1 MNPSNIRRINSEKPE
16 PAIIEEAADVIQQG
30 GVVVFPT
37 RCLYGLGANAFDA
50 SAVKRVSLIKQR
62 PADNPILTLID
73 SKQRLDEL
81 AASIPPVADVLMQA
95 FWPGRLTLVFE
106 ARKSLSQQLTAGS
119 GKIGVRLPGHPVAY
133 ALARQS
139 STALTGTSANISGRP
154 GCHRVED
161 LDDPIAGQV
170 DLILDGG
177 MLKGGVGSTVID
189 ITQNPPQILRE
200 GQVSAEE
207 IRYCLSQR

>member
-1 MNPSNIRRINSEKPE
+1 MIR
-16 PAIIEEAADVIQQG
+16 QG

-81 AASIPPVADVLMQA
+81 AASIPPTADALMKT
-95 FWPGRLTLVFE
+95 FWPGQLTLVFE
-106 ARKSLSQQLTAGS
+106 ARKSLPQQLTAGS

-133 ALARQS
+133 ALAKLS
-139 STALTGTSANISGRP
+139 DTAITGTSANVSGHP
-154 GCHRVED
+154 GCHQVKD

-177 MLKGGVGSTVID
+177 TLKGGVGSTVID

-200 GQVSAEE
+200 GQVTAEE
-207 IRYCLSQR
+207 IQNCLYQR

>member
-1 MNPSNIRRINSEKPE
+1 M
-16 PAIIEEAADVIQQG
+16 IQQG

-37 RCLYGLGANAFDA
+37 RCLYGLGADAFDA

-62 PADNPILTLID
+62 PADNPILALID
-73 SKQRLDEL
+73 SRQRLDDL
-81 AASIPPVADVLMQA
+81 VASIPSTADALMKT

-106 ARKSLSQQLTAGS
+106 ARKSLPQQLTAGS

-133 ALARQS
+133 ALTRQS
-139 STALTGTSANISGRP
+139 GTALTGTSANLSGRP
-154 GCHRVED
+154 GCHRVKD

-177 MLKGGVGSTVID
+177 TLKGGVGSTVID
-189 ITQNPPQILRE
+189 ITQNPPRILRE

-207 IRYCLSQR
+207 IRNILSQS